1 MGAIEVRRPPHRGW
15 SVVAGICLM
24 VAGVL
29 FIVAPAFA
37 ALLATAWFGATLI
50 ALGVVLSI
58 GALVYR
64 GTGWGWSL
72 TRAVL
77 AVVAGLLLLAQPVAG
92 LVSFTLVLGVYLAGA
107 GAARIG
113 LAASWYPFTGWGT
126 VLASGV
132 LGIVLAVLVFAGW
145 PRDSLALVGTLL
157 GLEAFLDGFAL
168 LAAAPSRARDLI
180 DG

>member
-15 SVVAGICLM
+15 NVVAGICLM
-24 VAGVL
+24 VAGVS
-29 FIVAPAFA
+29 FVCAPAFA

-50 ALGVVLSI
+50 ALGVVLLV
-58 GALVYR
+58 GAVVYR

-72 TRAVL
+72 ARAAL
-77 AVVAGLLLLAQPVAG
+77 AVMAGLLLLGQPVAG
-92 LVSFTLVLGVYLAGA
+92 VVSFTLVLGVYLAGA

-113 LAASWYPFTGWGT
+113 LAASWYPFTGWGS

-132 LGIVLAVLVFAGW
+132 LGLVLAVLVFMGW

-168 LAAAPSRARDLI
+168 LAAVPARARDTV